1 MSIFSRLLF
10 YTQVLSLDIC
20 IGAIGSGALAATLL
34 CAPMRA
40 IWWLLLPASV
50 WVIYSVDHLLD
61 AKKIST
67 GAVNVRHKFHRDHF
81 TAIAIVTTIVGVCC
95 VASAI
100 WFLPDMVLKAGAII
114 SALVAFHLGMAF
126 WGKVRIGKEI
136 SVALIYACGVWFG
149 PYLRS
154 ECAFSA
160 IPAIAFVLFV
170 IAALLNLFMSSAIEY
185 DLDKKEGLTFATDII
200 SPQTI
205 RRSVTVVSLVTSFGA
220 LALAAFAAYRSL
232 PTRQIV
238 ALTMLFVLCAVPGV
252 ILYYEDY
259 FKIKQR
265 YRALAEWA
273 FALGIL
279 LILE

>member
-81 TAIAIVTTIVGVCC
+81 TAITIVTTIVGVCC

-205 RRSVTVVSLVTSFGA
+205 RRSVTVVSIVTSFGA